1 MSLYL
6 VLCTAPLGAYHM
18 KTQIGW
24 MLIGCCH
31 QTQRSE
37 AYLKCCCN
45 NPVVCH
51 QMLGSMPRSCS
62 KPHRQRIWNTRSLG
76 QFSHPVRVSRNI
88 GVSQNEAA
96 GTGSLS
102 QGSVSRVC
110 FVVCFGGLFRTVLLP
125 RTVKF
130 KGSVSGSVSKVCFG
144 VCFGGLF
151 RQSRT
156 SQPYLKL
163 HSPKKCKPIFRSQT

>member
-1 MSLYL
+1 MCKCIFGTSLVYHK
-6 VLCTAPLGAYHM
+6 VLS
-18 KTQIGW
+18 Q
-24 MLIGCCH
+24 LI
-31 QTQRSE
+31 
-37 AYLKCCCN
+37 
-45 NPVVCH
+45 
-51 QMLGSMPRSCS
+51 PRF
-62 KPHRQRIWNTRSLG
+62 
-76 QFSHPVRVSRNI
+76 FSAAALEM

-110 FVVCFGGLFRTVLLP
+110 FVVCFGGLFRTVLPP
-125 RTVKF
+125 RTFKF
-130 KGSVSGSVSKVCFG
+130 KGSVSESVSKVCFG

-163 HSPKKCKPIFRSQT
+163 HSPKKCKPKCYKVTVIVSLQRIQSHYVAQSCTYTP

>member
-1 MSLYL
+1 MRL
-6 VLCTAPLGAYHM
+6 PG
-18 KTQIGW
+18 
-24 MLIGCCH
+24 
-31 QTQRSE
+31 RE
-37 AYLKCCCN
+37 
-45 NPVVCH
+45 VC
-51 QMLGSMPRSCS
+51 
-62 KPHRQRIWNTRSLG
+62 
-76 QFSHPVRVSRNI
+76 
-88 GVSQNEAA
+88 
-96 GTGSLS
+96 LS

-163 HSPKKCKPIFRSQT
+163 HSPKKCKPMYFPIETGDVPLLYIKLTLPFLRNEVDCHPLGAQ

>member
-1 MSLYL
+1 MYP
-6 VLCTAPLGAYHM
+6 VILGGISPRIVHCSGRHM
-18 KTQIGW
+18 
-24 MLIGCCH
+24 
-31 QTQRSE
+31 
-37 AYLKCCCN
+37 
-45 NPVVCH
+45 
-51 QMLGSMPRSCS
+51 
-62 KPHRQRIWNTRSLG
+62 
-76 QFSHPVRVSRNI
+76 

-96 GTGSLS
+96 GTGNLS

-163 HSPKKCKPIFRSQT
+163 HSPKKCKPISLSFSQKWPLHLAGVDEIRIHLKKNRRASWELGMSRYQEKQPPKIASLFWDTYPCDLIVYRKT

>member
-1 MSLYL
+1 MSELQNIPTQSQECPVAVFLNPFSDEQNRRVFILYVYGIL
-6 VLCTAPLGAYHM
+6 
-18 KTQIGW
+18 W
-24 MLIGCCH
+24 
-31 QTQRSE
+31 
-37 AYLKCCCN
+37 YL
-45 NPVVCH
+45 H
-51 QMLGSMPRSCS
+51 
-62 KPHRQRIWNTRSLG
+62 
-76 QFSHPVRVSRNI
+76 HPKHHPNAGKY

-125 RTVKF
+125 RTFKF
-130 KGSVSGSVSKVCFG
+130 KGSVSESASK

-163 HSPKKCKPIFRSQT
+163 HSTKKCKPI

>member
-1 MSLYL
+1 M
-6 VLCTAPLGAYHM
+6 
-18 KTQIGW
+18 
-24 MLIGCCH
+24 
-31 QTQRSE
+31 
-37 AYLKCCCN
+37 
-45 NPVVCH
+45 
-51 QMLGSMPRSCS
+51 
-62 KPHRQRIWNTRSLG
+62 
-76 QFSHPVRVSRNI
+76 

-125 RTVKF
+125 RTFKF
-130 KGSVSGSVSKVCFG
+130 KGSVSKVCFG

-163 HSPKKCKPIFRSQT
+163 HSPKKCKPISEHAFQYWSACSSVDTQRTLSVFKNES

>member
-1 MSLYL
+1 M
-6 VLCTAPLGAYHM
+6 
-18 KTQIGW
+18 
-24 MLIGCCH
+24 
-31 QTQRSE
+31 
-37 AYLKCCCN
+37 
-45 NPVVCH
+45 
-51 QMLGSMPRSCS
+51 
-62 KPHRQRIWNTRSLG
+62 
-76 QFSHPVRVSRNI
+76 

-102 QGSVSRVC
+102 QGFVSRVC
-110 FVVCFGGLFRTVLLP
+110 FVVCFAGLFRTVLLP

-156 SQPYLKL
+156 YQPYLKL
-163 HSPKKCKPIFRSQT
+163 HSPKKCKPIYIYKWYISGIYCQLGGYMPPTTFCGNQKQPLILVLKPSDHISQTKFMNLEVWNEKTCHY